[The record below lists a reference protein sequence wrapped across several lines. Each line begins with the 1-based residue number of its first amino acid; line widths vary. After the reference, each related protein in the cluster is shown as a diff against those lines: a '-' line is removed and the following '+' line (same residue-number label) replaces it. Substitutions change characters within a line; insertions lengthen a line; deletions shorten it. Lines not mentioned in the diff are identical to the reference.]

1 MAQPTRKLTAIVA
14 MDVVGYSRLMGNDE
28 SGTHARLKALRSKL
42 IEPAIARHNGRLFK
56 LVGDGVLV
64 DFPSAVEALSA
75 AIEIQQAAAEEQK
88 STLERHPLLLRI
100 GLHLGDVL
108 VDGEDLYGD
117 GVNLAVRLEAAA
129 PVGGILVSRSIHDA
143 VGRRLKASF
152 EDAGK
157 LSLKNIR
164 QPVEAFTVRWK
175 SSDWSTLSS
184 NVVELPPTAPRAP
197 TDVPTILSDK
207 PSVAVLPFRNLSG
220 DVEQDY
226 FADGMVTEII
236 TALSRFKSLLV
247 ISRNSSFTYRDSSVD
262 INKVGRELGVRYVLE
277 GSVRKSG
284 ERIRIAGQLINCE
297 AGTHLWAERF
307 DGSLDDVFELQDR
320 VATSVACELVP
331 QLRVA
336 EIDRAKRKPTDSLH
350 AYDHYLRALANTYKW
365 TKSAH
370 EAALP
375 MLYEAIRLDAN
386 FAAAYALAGMCY
398 TLRKQSRWMT
408 DVEAESAEATRLSRR
423 AIELASDD
431 DPWSLAVA
439 GFNLA
444 YVAEELEVGA
454 DLIERGLVLNQNFAL
469 GWHFSGWVKIYL
481 GEPEVALEHLER
493 SLRLSPRDPNVMQMK
508 TAVAFASFFA
518 GRYEDAMQLAR
529 KAVGEVPSFLP
540 AWRMIAISSAL
551 SGQLDH
557 AKAAAAR
564 VLEIDATARTSTL
577 VPLLPLRRPQD
588 RERYREGLLRAGIPE

>member
-14 MDVVGYSRLMGNDE
+14 MDVVGYSRLMGDDE
-28 SGTHARLKALRSKL
+28 SGTHARLKALRLEL

-56 LVGDGVLV
+56 LVGDGILA

-75 AIEIQQAAAEEQK
+75 AIEIQQAAADERKNASEE
-88 STLERHPLLLRI
+88 HPLLLRI

-129 PVGGILVSRSIHDA
+129 PVGGILVSRSIYDA
-143 VGRRLKASF
+143 VARRLKADF
-152 EDAGK
+152 EEAGT

-164 QPVEAFTVRWK
+164 QPVEAFTVRWA
-175 SSDWSTLSS
+175 SSDWSALST
-184 NVVELPPTAPRAP
+184 NTVE
-197 TDVPTILSDK
+197 VPLAASRVLKDALVTPADK

-247 ISRNSSFTYRDSSVD
+247 ISRNSSFTYRESSVD
-262 INKVGRELGVRYVLE
+262 ISKVGRELGVRYVLE

-297 AGTHLWAERF
+297 TGTHLWAERF
-307 DGSLDDVFELQDR
+307 DGSLDGVFELQDR

-336 EIDRAKRKPTDSLH
+336 EIERANRKPTDSLR
-350 AYDHYLRALANTYKW
+350 AYDHYLRALASTYKW
-365 TKSAH
+365 TKAAH

-375 MLYEAIRLDAN
+375 MLYEAIRLDTN

-408 DVEAESAEATRLSRR
+408 DIETESAEAVRLSRR
-423 AIELASDD
+423 AIELASQD
-431 DPWSLAVA
+431 DPWSLTVA

-454 DLIERGLVLNQNFAL
+454 DLIERGLILNQNFAL

-481 GEPEVALEHLER
+481 GEPEIALDHLER

-518 GRYEDAMQLAR
+518 GRYDDAMQLAR

-540 AWRMIAISSAL
+540 AWRMIAISGAL

-557 AKAAAAR
+557 AKAAALR
-564 VLEIDATARTSTL
+564 VLEIDPLARVTTL
-577 VPLLPLRRPQD
+577 VPMLPLRRPQD
-588 RERYREGLLRAGIPE
+588 RERYRHGLLRAGIPE